1 MYRFCDE
8 KILKEGKMKALG
20 TQILVEFYGC
30 DKDALNNKE
39 LIKREM
45 NIAALKS
52 GATVVE
58 NMVHNFNPYG
68 VSGVVVIKESHLTIH
83 TWPEYGYAAVDLF
96 TCGESIKPWEAF
108 SHIKEILKADKITTI
123 EMKRGQLHDI
133 TENFK
138 PTCLS

>member
-1 MYRFCDE
+1 
-8 KILKEGKMKALG
+8 MKALG

-30 DKDALNNKE
+30 DKEALNDKD

-45 NIAALKS
+45 YIAAKTS
-52 GATVVE
+52 GATIVE
-58 NMVHNFNPYG
+58 NMINNFNPYG
-68 VSGVVVIKESHLTIH
+68 VSGVVVIEESHLTIH

-96 TCGESIKPWEAF
+96 TCGDSVKPWEAF

-133 TENFK
+133 SENEK
-138 PTCLS
+138 KSC